1 MEENQG
7 LVMGITGVPLNKL
20 DCRGYSAFTNEELSM
35 IINAALAE
43 LNARE
48 YENLNIDVNVG
59 DAYIDNRYE
68 HRKTLYVI
76 KSVDRRKCFT
86 IISGMCYNLEYN
98 SLCNIAGE
106 KFSLKTDIL
115 KNLHKLENFDVAS
128 FESEINDMNLSLNL
142 QWNGYIDNFKEQ
154 NNLKLTTRQELL
166 DNKNIR

>member
-7 LVMGITGVPLNKL
+7 LVMGITGVSLNKL
-20 DCRGYSAFTNEELSM
+20 DFRGYSKFTNEELNT

-48 YENLNIDVNVG
+48 YEKFDVNAG

-68 HRKTLYVI
+68 HRKAIYVI
-76 KSVDRRKCFT
+76 KDVDKRKCFT
-86 IISGMCYNLEYN
+86 IISGMCYNIEYN

-115 KNLHKLENFDVAS
+115 KNLQKLENFDTAA
-128 FESEINDMNLSLNL
+128 FESEINDMNLSLNI
-142 QWNGYIDNFKEQ
+142 QWNGYIDNLKEQ
-154 NNLKLTTRQELL
+154 NNFKLTARKELL
-166 DNKNIR
+166 DNKNTK